1 MTPSSTNKQAT
12 STSEQRQKVKGDKLV
27 NNTSKLIEV
36 DERIKKE
43 SKKLKEVEDD
53 STFYEEQRQ
62 LSRMNNKQGS
72 KYYHKAKKQA
82 RIKQTIGKA

>member
-1 MTPSSTNKQAT
+1 MTSSSTNKQAT
-12 STSEQRQKVKGDKLV
+12 STLEQRQKAKGDKLV

-53 STFYEEQRQ
+53 PTFHEEQRQ

-72 KYYHKAKKQA
+72 KYYPKAKKQA

>member
-12 STSEQRQKVKGDKLV
+12 STLEQRQKVKGDKLV

-72 KYYHKAKKQA
+72 KYYHKAKNQA